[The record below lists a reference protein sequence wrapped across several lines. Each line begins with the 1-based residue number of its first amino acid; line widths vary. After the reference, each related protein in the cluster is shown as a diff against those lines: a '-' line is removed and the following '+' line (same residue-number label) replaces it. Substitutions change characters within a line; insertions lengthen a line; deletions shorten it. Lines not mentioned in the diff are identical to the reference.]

1 MQLINATQCLVWL
14 LLGEVFYY
22 VRGNSKCYQKKT
34 LSNIKLPRSMLGF
47 LNHDRG
53 QAYRR
58 CDKKKN
64 YCLRHN
70 RLDIF
75 IQGNSSRFKC
85 PARSPTHIL
94 SAPQSFKSSLVVNHI
109 ITPPII
115 KHHMTHVWRYPSH
128 PPSFL
133 ISLIFL
139 KNPSYTTHLL
149 NPT

>member
-1 MQLINATQCLVWL
+1 MSSLI
-14 LLGEVFYY
+14 LLGEVFSY
-22 VRGNSKCYQKKT
+22 VRGNSKGYQKIT
-34 LSNIKLPRSMLGF
+34 LSNMKLSRSMLGF

-53 QAYRR
+53 QAYRQYAWHI
-58 CDKKKN
+58 KKKN
-64 YCLRHN
+64 N